1 MRKSYRIKREDEFQH
16 VFEHGQSV
24 ANRNFVIYH
33 LHRDQPH
40 FRVGI
45 SVGKKVGHTAVM
57 RNQIKRYIRQSL
69 LELKP
74 QLDPQA
80 DFLVI
85 ARKPAKTL
93 DMAGTKQNLIHALT
107 LAGVLSQTTT
117 PIADQNTSIKE
128 RDTRE

>member
-1 MRKSYRIKREDEFQH
+1 MRKSYRIKKEAEFQD

-24 ANRNFVIYH
+24 ANRNFVIYQ
-33 LHRDQPH
+33 LKRDQPH

-57 RNQIKRYIRQSL
+57 RNQVKRYIRQSL

-74 QLDPQA
+74 RIDPQA

-85 ARKPAKTL
+85 ARKPATRL
-93 DMAGTKQNLIHALT
+93 TMAETKKNLIHALT
-107 LAGVLSQTTT
+107 LAGIL
-117 PIADQNTSIKE
+117 ADEVDVI
-128 RDTRE
+128 

>member
-1 MRKSYRIKREDEFQH
+1 MRKSYRIKKEAEFQD
-16 VFEHGQSV
+16 VFDHGQSV

-33 LHRDQPH
+33 VRRDQPH

-85 ARKPAKTL
+85 ARKNATTL
-93 DMAGTKQNLIHALT
+93 DMAETKQNLVHVLT
-107 LAGVLSQTTT
+107 LAGLLD
-117 PIADQNTSIKE
+117 PDIDII
-128 RDTRE
+128 

>member
-1 MRKSYRIKREDEFQH
+1 MRKSYRIKKEDEFQD
-16 VFEHGQSV
+16 VFENGESV

-33 LHRDQPH
+33 LQRDQKH

-45 SVGKKVGHTAVM
+45 SVGKKVANTAVM

-74 QLDPQA
+74 DLDPQA

-85 ARKPAKTL
+85 ARRHATQL
-93 DMAGTKQNLIHALT
+93 DMAETKRNLVHVLK
-107 LAGVLSQTTT
+107 LAGVLASQDVTT
-117 PIADQNTSIKE
+117 I
-128 RDTRE
+128 